1 MQEAAHCRKPLGGN
15 RPQTWCLGCRL
26 SPISAPHCHRTLPQF
41 PYLYKPLVGMNKCLL
56 SAGDLPSQA
65 HGIIILPTDGEAGAW
80 RKEVNVQ
87 SREGAAPTPFP
98 EQLLL
103 ASTCPAGPTQ
113 PGLSTR
119 MALAPSVSQWPQPH
133 WVGQLTQAAQLSS
146 KGRGVCAPLCT
157 VGLPGPP
164 HPDLTAVR
172 VPSMVLGLRRVNPS
186 CVALRTGLN
195 LIRSLC

>member
-1 MQEAAHCRKPLGGN
+1 
-15 RPQTWCLGCRL
+15 
-26 SPISAPHCHRTLPQF
+26 
-41 PYLYKPLVGMNKCLL
+41 MNKCLL

-80 RKEVNVQ
+80 RKEVNVR
-87 SREGAAPTPFP
+87 SREGEAPTPFP
-98 EQLLL
+98 EHLLL
-103 ASTCPAGPTQ
+103 ASTCPGGRHS
-113 PGLSTR
+113 PGSSPEWL
-119 MALAPSVSQWPQPH
+119 LLPVSQWPQPH
-133 WVGQLTQAAQLSS
+133 WIGQLTQAAQFSS

-157 VGLPGPP
+157 VGLAGPP
-164 HPDLTAVR
+164 HPDLTPVR